1 VRVTRDGLS
10 TACQNSIPGVFGGRY
25 QVEVA
30 YDAEV
35 RGCGAPGAGVLL
47 WVYVNDGY
55 LFSEQTRPWQPGD
68 ETVEFDATFSSSEPL
83 GASTPV
89 TEMKG
94 HLFDR
99 DGSELPG
106 GTVIEAFA
114 GETLCGMTALRPGGV
129 TEGLFTLIVA
139 GPEAVPACAEGATL
153 TFRLDGEPAIETTVN
168 DLGAGSAG
176 HELDLTLR

>member
-1 VRVTRDGLS
+1 VTKDGLS
-10 TACQNSIPGVFGGRY
+10 AACQNSIPGVFGGEY
-25 QVEVA
+25 VIEVA
-30 YDAEV
+30 ADTEV
-35 RGCGAPGAGVLL
+35 RGCGATDAEVLL
-47 WVYVNDGY
+47 WTFVDDRYF
-55 LFSEQTRPWQPGD
+55 FSEQTHPWQPGD
-68 ETVEFDATFSSSEPL
+68 QTVTFDASFSSSEPL

-94 HLFDR
+94 HLFGR

-114 GETLCGMTALRPGGV
+114 GETRCGITSMRPGGV